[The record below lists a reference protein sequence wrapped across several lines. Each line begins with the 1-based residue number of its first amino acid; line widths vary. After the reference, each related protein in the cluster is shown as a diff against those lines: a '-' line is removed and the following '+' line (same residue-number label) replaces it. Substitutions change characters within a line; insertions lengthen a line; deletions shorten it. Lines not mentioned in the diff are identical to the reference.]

1 MTFFCSISCFVCVL
15 RPTRPLCEGEKVL
28 CACMRVR
35 WTIFERP
42 TIYSSCLSNHRLSN
56 PPKMLG
62 INRGRQGKVG
72 PLSGD
77 GPNAAFF
84 FLQSSTVI
92 VCLITQLS
100 ILTTLFI

>member
-1 MTFFCSISCFVCVL
+1 
-15 RPTRPLCEGEKVL
+15 
-28 CACMRVR
+28 MRVR
-35 WTIFERP
+35 WTIVERP
-42 TIYSSCLSNHRLSN
+42 TIYSSCLSN

-84 FLQSSTVI
+84 YQAVI
-92 VCLITQLS
+92 VCLTTQLS
-100 ILTTLFI
+100 ILTTLIVISV